1 MKLRQKLAVVLAS
14 AMIITAVPVVTS
26 AASTN
31 SFNKTLSIVAD
42 KEITT
47 AQGLNLTVKYDDSAV
62 KTIANGTKDTFFVNA
77 TDFKFLN
84 DTNVYTGVEKDGVT
98 ITRLSDTQL
107 KVEVKA
113 GTNLTG
119 KELEIAIAGTPSKG
133 TPAIIVDAE
142 DSLATSGK
150 YALSNSEVVTDKVL
164 TATAGDVKNIS
175 IDGYGSIADITIEE
189 KAADTLL
196 EKGEVTITLP
206 NSSELNFNS
215 TYKTAQEI
223 EIAANR
229 GLSSASIKATAKY
242 FEDAN
247 GKQDSKK
254 LVITL
259 TGNKTASRGSVVL
272 KGIKVEAEDKKAD
285 VATGEVKVT
294 VKANGMED
302 TKLVVANVAD
312 FGVKLNVKEE
322 VEVVAGKDGKTVK
335 VTLEESAIDSLNKKQ
350 NVYFTVDGAKI
361 DASSL
366 KIVEG
371 AKDIITAAK
380 ADDEVELTL
389 DASKLTADAI
399 NKVVF
404 EFAVEGKA
412 ANTGDIVL
420 KAESRALEN
429 DIEVKLGTV
438 KEAVKVEAQP
448 MTVKVG
454 LKGQKGGQVVIT
466 ETDAEMLPRGE
477 QIIVEVAKD
486 STKGINVTN
495 ATVEA
500 KDVEIKDVKVEDG
513 KIFFTIARTSEEA
526 GSITIKDITVDTDR
540 TVPEG
545 SFDLVIG
552 GKAISKDNT
561 NKVSDSKDAKY
572 FEDAITVADFFVV
585 GTPNTED
592 NAANGLKKG
601 TGIFKVGE
609 KSYTV
614 NGEAKEMD
622 AAPYIAK
629 SNRVMVPVRYV
640 SDVFGIN
647 GNDVLFSNENGGTI
661 TIFAGNKVLQ
671 VVNGSNIALV
681 NGVRVPMDEKV
692 SIVDGRTYVPV
703 GEMGRL
709 LGVDVEWSN
718 ETKTATFSNK

>member
-31 SFNKTLSIVAD
+31 GFNKTLSIVAD

-47 AQGLNLTVKYDDSAV
+47 AQGLNLTVKYDESAAT
-62 KTIANGTKDTFFVNA
+62 TIAKGTKDTFFVNA

-98 ITRLSDTQL
+98 VTRLSDTQL

-113 GTNLTG
+113 GATLAQNTV
-119 KELEIAIAGTPSKG
+119 EIAIAGTPSKG

-229 GLSSASIKATAKY
+229 GLSSASIKATAQY

-272 KGIKVEAEDKKAD
+272 KGIKVGAEDKKAD

-312 FGVKLNVKEE
+312 FGVKINVKEE

-486 STKGINVTN
+486 STKGINVTD

-526 GSITIKDITVDTDR
+526 GTITIKDITVDTDR

-561 NKVSDSKDAKY
+561 NKVSEAKDAKY

-592 NAANGLKKG
+592 NASNGLKKG

-609 KSYTV
+609 KTYTV

-622 AAPYIAK
+622 AAPYISKA
-629 SNRVMVPVRYV
+629 NRVMVPVRYV

-692 SIVDGRTYVPV
+692 AIVDGRTYVPV

-718 ETKTATFSNK
+718 ETKTATFTNK

>member
-31 SFNKTLSIVAD
+31 GFNKTLSIVAD

-47 AQGLNLTVKYDDSAV
+47 AQGLNLTVKYDESAAT
-62 KTIANGTKDTFFVNA
+62 TIAKGTKDTFFVNA

-98 ITRLSDTQL
+98 VTRLSDTQL

-113 GTNLTG
+113 GATLAQNTV
-119 KELEIAIAGTPSKG
+119 EIAIAGTPSKG

-229 GLSSASIKATAKY
+229 GLSSASIKATAQY

-312 FGVKLNVKEE
+312 FGVKINVKEE

-486 STKGINVTN
+486 STKGINVTD

-526 GSITIKDITVDTDR
+526 GTITIKDITVDTDR

-561 NKVSDSKDAKY
+561 NKVSEAKDAKY

-592 NAANGLKKG
+592 NASNGLKKG

-609 KSYTV
+609 KTYTV

-622 AAPYIAK
+622 AAPYISKA
-629 SNRVMVPVRYV
+629 NRVMVPVRYV

-692 SIVDGRTYVPV
+692 AIVDGRTYVPV

-718 ETKTATFSNK
+718 ETKTATFTNK

>member
-31 SFNKTLSIVAD
+31 GFNKTLSIVAD

-150 YALSNSEVVTDKVL
+150 YALSTSEVVTDKVL

-229 GLSSASIKATAKY
+229 GLSSASIKATAQY

-259 TGNKTASRGSVVL
+259 TGNKTSSRGSVVL

-486 STKGINVTN
+486 STKGINVTD

-513 KIFFTIARTSEEA
+513 KIFFTISRTSEEA
-526 GSITIKDITVDTDR
+526 GTITIKDITVDTDR

-572 FEDAITVADFFVV
+572 FEDAITVKDFFVV

-592 NAANGLKKG
+592 NASNGLKKG

-614 NGEAKEMD
+614 NDEAKEMD
-622 AAPYIAK
+622 AAPYISKA
-629 SNRVMVPVRYV
+629 NRVMVPVRYV

-661 TIFAGNKVLQ
+661 TIFAGNRVLQ
-671 VVNGSNIALV
+671 VINGSNVALV
-681 NGVRVPMDEKV
+681 NGVKVPMDEKV
-692 SIVDGRTYVPV
+692 TIVDGRTYVPV

-709 LGVDVEWSN
+709 LNVDVQWSN
-718 ETKTATFSNK
+718 ETKTATFTNK

>member
-229 GLSSASIKATAKY
+229 GLSSASIKATAQY
-242 FEDAN
+242 FQDAN

-312 FGVKLNVKEE
+312 FGVKINVKEE

-486 STKGINVTN
+486 STKGINVTD

-526 GSITIKDITVDTDR
+526 GTITIKDITVDTDR

-561 NKVSDSKDAKY
+561 NKVSEAKDAKY

-592 NAANGLKKG
+592 NASNGLKKG

-609 KSYTV
+609 KTYTV

-622 AAPYIAK
+622 AAPYISKA
-629 SNRVMVPVRYV
+629 NRVMVPVRYV

-692 SIVDGRTYVPV
+692 AIVDGRTYVPV

-718 ETKTATFSNK
+718 ETKTATFTNK

>member
-31 SFNKTLSIVAD
+31 GFNKTLSIVAD

-150 YALSNSEVVTDKVL
+150 YALSTSEVVTDKVL

-229 GLSSASIKATAKY
+229 GLSSASIKATAQY
-242 FEDAN
+242 FQDAN

-322 VEVVAGKDGKTVK
+322 VEVVAGKDGKTVR

-404 EFAVEGKA
+404 EFTVEGKA

-486 STKGINVTN
+486 STKGINVTD

-526 GSITIKDITVDTDR
+526 GTITIKDITVDTDR

>member
-31 SFNKTLSIVAD
+31 GFNKTLSIVAD

-150 YALSNSEVVTDKVL
+150 YALSTSEIVTDKVL

-259 TGNKTASRGSVVL
+259 TGNKTASRGSVVI

-486 STKGINVTN
+486 STKGINVTD

-526 GSITIKDITVDTDR
+526 GTITIKDITVDTDR